1 MIARLCGK
9 LIEKNVEHV
18 IIDVNGVGY
27 MVLVSAFTHCQLP
40 ELEQPVTLLIHTY
53 VREDA
58 LVLFGFLAKYE
69 RDFFVLLMSVNKVGA
84 KMAKNI
90 LSGIQPE
97 ELSSAIER
105 SDFNML
111 VKIPGVGTKLAQRLV
126 LELKDKVGKIELPFC
141 GKLPDKSAVEEHSL
155 LLSDIRS
162 ALENLGY
169 PSKKITVA
177 IQKIKNTEDLDSL
190 SLTKGIK
197 TALKAL
203 TKTD

>member
-9 LIEKNVEHV
+9 LIEKNADHV
-18 IIDVNGVGY
+18 IIDVKGVGY
-27 MVLVSAFTHCQLP
+27 MVLVSAFTHSQLP

-69 RDFFVLLMSVNKVGA
+69 QDLFVLLMSVNKVGA

-97 ELSSAIER
+97 ELSSAIGR
-105 SDFNML
+105 SDFNQL

-126 LELKDKVGKIELPFC
+126 LELKDKICKIELPP
-141 GKLPDKSAVEEHSL
+141 GEKLPDKSGKEEHSL

-169 PSKKITVA
+169 PSKKITEAV
-177 IQKIKNTEDLDSL
+177 QKIKNCEDLDKISI
-190 SLTKGIK
+190 TEGIK
-197 TALKAL
+197 IALKAL
-203 TKTD
+203 AKTE